1 MRIKENEEVIVM
13 RTSNLKSL
21 IAGLLPVAL
30 AVSMAAGPVAHAQAS
45 DVDAAEKPS
54 ASQTQDPSVLQ
65 RHLEALAL
73 QERGDEKAAFCAF
86 LEAGEAGYAPAQ
98 RRLAEILS
106 KGNAAVQR
114 DFAASMRWY
123 RMARDQGEAIPRP
136 HTYSAIPIL
145 R

>member
-1 MRIKENEEVIVM
+1 M
-13 RTSNLKSL
+13 RTSYLKSL
-21 IAGLLPVAL
+21 IAGLVPVAL
-30 AVSMAAGPVAHAQAS
+30 AVSMAAGPVAYAQAS
-45 DVDAAEKPS
+45 DANTAEKPS
-54 ASQTQDPSVLQ
+54 ESPAKDPSVLQ

-73 QERGDEKAAFCAF
+73 QDRGDERAAFCAF

-106 KGNAAVQR
+106 KGSTAVPR

-123 RMARDQGEAIPRP
+123 RMAREQGEAIPRP
-136 HTYSAIPIL
+136 HTYSGIPGL